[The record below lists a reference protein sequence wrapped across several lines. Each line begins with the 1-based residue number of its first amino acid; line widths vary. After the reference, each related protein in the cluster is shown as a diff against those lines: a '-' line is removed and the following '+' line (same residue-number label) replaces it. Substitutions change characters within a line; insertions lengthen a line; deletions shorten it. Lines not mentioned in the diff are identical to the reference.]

1 MAPISNIKRLLSPK
15 SIAVVGGREAAE
27 VIRQCQKMGYEGDI
41 WPVNPKRDTVEG
53 LACYAS
59 IKELPAVPDASFVAI
74 PRGPAVEV
82 IGELAQM
89 GAGGAVCYASG
100 FSETKDG
107 APYHDALIS
116 NTGDLAVA
124 GPNCYGVLNYLDG
137 AALWPDQ
144 HGGETV
150 GRGVA
155 IITQSGNI
163 GISLTMQERSLPLAY
178 MISVGNQTILS
189 IPDYIEALCED
200 DRISAIGLHMEGISD
215 IPAFCRAVKKA
226 RGKGV
231 SVVALKAGGS
241 EIGAQLTMS
250 HTSTLAGSDTLYSAL
265 FNRIGVARVHSLSEL
280 IETLKFLHVVGPLSG
295 NNISS
300 LSCSGGDAAL
310 VADMGSKLDL
320 QFGIIPEQQTRELQE
335 QMGEKVTVS
344 NPFDYHTYIWGNLEE
359 KTACFTRLMQGGY
372 DATLLVLDY
381 PKEQLGQAPDWDIA
395 VQAMISAQ
403 ETSGNQAVIISTLP
417 ENLPAHARKTLID
430 NNVVPLQGLDNGL
443 KAINSAAWIGK
454 RWQEIKDSDVNT
466 VLNERHD
473 LVGEVEM
480 LDEVQAKQLLS
491 QFGLR
496 VPLSKTVPI
505 DQAGNVSEEIGYPVV
520 VKAVG
525 ADLAH
530 KTEAGGVALNL
541 LNRDMVESAAEKMRA
556 LTEMVLVEEMI
567 TDVVS
572 EIIVGV
578 SRDPQFGLSIVV
590 GSGGVFVELL
600 KDSTPL
606 LLPAS
611 RDDIEAALKSLKL
624 YPMMDG
630 YRGLVRGDIS
640 ALIDSIE
647 KLIIFVQENDTRLM
661 ELDINPVMVL
671 PEGRGVIL
679 ADAMIRMVKQERAN
693 DE

>member
-15 SIAVVGGREAAE
+15 SIAVIGGREAAE
-27 VIRQCQKMGYEGDI
+27 VIRQCRKTGYEGDI

-59 IKELPAVPDASFVAI
+59 IQDLPSVPDASFVAI
-74 PRGPAVEV
+74 PRGPAVDV

-107 APYHDALIS
+107 APFHEALIS

-144 HGGETV
+144 HGGEKV
-150 GRGVA
+150 DSGVA

-163 GISLTMQERSLPLAY
+163 GISLSMQERSLPLAY

-200 DRISAIGLHMEGISD
+200 DRITAIGLHMEGVDD
-215 IPAFCRAVKKA
+215 IPAFCRAVEKA
-226 RGKGV
+226 RNKGV
-231 SVVALKAGGS
+231 PVVALKAGGS
-241 EIGAQLTMS
+241 EIGAQLAMS

-280 IETLKFLHVVGPLSG
+280 IETLKFLHVAGPLSG

-320 QFGIIPEQQTRELQE
+320 QFGAIPEQQTLELQE

-344 NPFDYHTYIWGNLEE
+344 NPFDYHTYIWGNLAE

-381 PKEQLGQAPDWDIA
+381 PKEQLGDAPDWDFA

-403 ETSGNQAVIISTLP
+403 QTSRRQAVVISTLP
-417 ENLPAHARKTLID
+417 ENLPAHARKNLIEH
-430 NNVVPLQGLDNGL
+430 NVVPLQGLDNGL
-443 KAINSAAWIGK
+443 KAINSAAWIGR
-454 RWQEIKDSDVNT
+454 RWNEIKESGVIT

-473 LVGEVEM
+473 LVGDVEI
-480 LDEVQAKQLLS
+480 LDEVEAKALLS
-491 QFGLR
+491 QYGLR
-496 VPLSKTVPI
+496 VPQNKTVPI
-505 DQAGNVSEEIGYPVV
+505 EQAAKVAEEIGYPVV
-520 VKAVG
+520 VKAVS
-525 ADLAH
+525 AELAH
-530 KTEAGGVALNL
+530 KTEVGGVSLNL
-541 LNRDMVESAAEKMRA
+541 QNKDMVESAAQSMRP
-556 LTEMVLVEEMI
+556 LTDTVLVEEMI

-572 EIIVGV
+572 EIIIGV
-578 SRDPQFGLSIVV
+578 SRDPQFGLSVVV

-600 KDSTPL
+600 KDSAPL
-606 LLPAS
+606 LLPS
-611 RDDIEAALKSLKL
+611 SKKDIQSALKSLKL

-630 YRGLVRGDIS
+630 YRGLAKGDIP
-640 ALIDSIE
+640 ALTDTIE
-647 KLIIFVQENDTRLM
+647 KLIHFVEENDTRLM

-671 PEGRGVIL
+671 PEGRGVII
-679 ADAMIRMVKQERAN
+679 ADAMIRMVK
-693 DE
+693 

>member
-1 MAPISNIKRLLSPK
+1 MTSLTNIKRLLSPK

-27 VIRQCQKMGYEGDI
+27 VIRQCQKMGYEGNI
-41 WPVNPKRDTVEG
+41 WPVNPKRDNVEG
-53 LACYAS
+53 LFCYAS
-59 IKELPAVPDASFVAI
+59 IKDLPAVPDASFVAI
-74 PRGPAVEV
+74 PRGPAVKV

-100 FSETKDG
+100 FSETTDG

-116 NTGDLAVA
+116 CSGALAVA
-124 GPNCYGVLNYLDG
+124 GPNCYGVLNYLEG

-150 GRGVA
+150 ERGVA

-163 GISLTMQERSLPLAY
+163 GISLTMQDRSLPLAF
-178 MISVGNQTILS
+178 MISVGNQAILS

-215 IPAFCRAVKKA
+215 IPAFCRAVEKA
-226 RGKGV
+226 RHKGV
-231 SVVALKAGGS
+231 PVVALKAGGS

-265 FNRIGVARVHSLSEL
+265 FYRIGIARVHSLSEL

-320 QFGIIPEQQTRELQE
+320 QFGPIPEQQTRELEE

-344 NPFDYHTYIWGNLEE
+344 NPFDYHTYIWGNLVE
-359 KTACFTRLMQGGY
+359 KTNCFTRLMQGGY

-395 VQAMISAQ
+395 VQAMIAAQ
-403 ETSGNQAVIISTLP
+403 LASGHQAVVISTLP
-417 ENLPAHARKTLID
+417 ENLPAYARKVLIE

-443 KAINSAAWIGK
+443 KAINSAAWIGR
-454 RWQEIKDSDVNT
+454 RWQKINECDANT
-466 VLNERHD
+466 ILNERHNFI
-473 LVGEVEM
+473 GEVEM
-480 LDEVQAKQLLS
+480 LDEVHAKQLLS
-491 QFGLR
+491 QYGLR
-496 VPLSKTVPI
+496 VPQSKTVPI
-505 DQAGNVSEEIGYPVV
+505 DQAGKVSEEIGYPVV
-520 VKAVG
+520 VKAVSNN
-525 ADLAH
+525 LAH

-541 LNRDMVESAAEKMRA
+541 LNRDMVENASQKMRR
-556 LTEMVLVEEMI
+556 LTDVVLVEEMI

-572 EIIVGV
+572 EIIIGV

-611 RDDIEAALKSLKL
+611 RNDIDTALKSLKL

-630 YRGLVRGDIS
+630 YRGLVRGDIT
-640 ALIDSIE
+640 ALTDTIE
-647 KLIIFVQENDTRLM
+647 KLIHFVEENDTRLM
-661 ELDINPVMVL
+661 EVDINPVMVL

-679 ADAMIRMVKQERAN
+679 ADAMIRMAKQ
-693 DE
+693 